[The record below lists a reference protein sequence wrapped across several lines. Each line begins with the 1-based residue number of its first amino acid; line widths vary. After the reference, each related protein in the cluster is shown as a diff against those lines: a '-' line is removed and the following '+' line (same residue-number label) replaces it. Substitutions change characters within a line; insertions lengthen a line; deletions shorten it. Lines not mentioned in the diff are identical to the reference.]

1 MKKVI
6 IVGRGPAGI
15 SAALYTVRAGYDTLV
30 IAKDGGALERAERV
44 ENYYG
49 VAPTSGKA
57 LADAAKRQAEALGVV
72 CLDAEVTSLEFDG
85 VSYKIKAN
93 GKEYLADGVVIATGA
108 ERKLPPIAG
117 AFDYLGSGVSLC
129 AVCDSFAARGRRVAV
144 VGSGEF
150 AVEEATVLAGVAK
163 SITLCTNGA
172 PPPAALPEWLAVRE
186 EPIEAIRGEGG
197 LVTGIAFR
205 EGAPL
210 SADVVF
216 LAQGTAGGGALAL
229 RLGLATE
236 GGRIVTAE
244 DGRTAL
250 PRLYAAGDVTGP
262 PFQIALAVAEGARVG
277 MALSL
282 ELRK

>member
-49 VAPTSGKA
+49 VLPTSGKA

-117 AFDYLGSGVSLC
+117 ASDYLGSGVSLC

-172 PPPAALPEWLAVRE
+172 PPPATLPEWLAVRG

-205 EGAPL
+205 EGTPL